1 MFSLLWLYD
10 DGVYVLTLKFLIII
24 ILFDQL
30 IIRLPFISITFISY
44 TIINNNNNKLYIL
57 KCLRIII
64 K

>member
-10 DGVYVLTLKFLIII
+10 DDVYVLTLKFLIII